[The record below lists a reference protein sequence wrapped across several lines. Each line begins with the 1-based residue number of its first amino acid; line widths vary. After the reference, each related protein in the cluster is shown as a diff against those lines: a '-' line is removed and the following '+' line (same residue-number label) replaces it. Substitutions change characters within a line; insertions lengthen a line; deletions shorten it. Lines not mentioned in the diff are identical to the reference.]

1 MAVSRVRGDVSRRLH
16 EWGLEE
22 QSFVME
28 LVLSE
33 LLTNAIRYGAPPV
46 RVRLLLGRTVVCE
59 VSDGSNTSPRLRRAA
74 TTDEGGR
81 GLFLVSQFA
90 DRWAPATWRAAR
102 SSGGADTGRRP

>member
-1 MAVSRVRGDVSRRLH
+1 
-16 EWGLEE
+16 
-22 QSFVME
+22 
-28 LVLSE
+28 
-33 LLTNAIRYGAPPV
+33 PPV

-90 DRWAPATWRAAR
+90 DRWGTRYVAR
-102 SSGGADTGRRP
+102 GKVIWAELTPGGAPEPDPTLLLDEMAW